1 MSSFL
6 NSTVASGASSVND
19 IKTSGA
25 EARSND
31 NVKYVSSGGTLK
43 GGKRNKSRKNR
54 TLRRIGG
61 KKNVGGKRKSAKK
74 SRSRK

>member
-31 NVKYVSSGGTLK
+31 NVKDVSSSGTLK
-43 GGKRNKSRKNR
+43 GGKKNKSRKNR
-54 TLRRIGG
+54 TLRKMGR
-61 KKNVGGKRKSAKK
+61 KRKSTKK

>member
-6 NSTVASGASSVND
+6 NSTVASGASYVND

-31 NVKYVSSGGTLK
+31 NVKDVSPGTLK
-43 GGKRNKSRKNR
+43 GGKKNKSRKNR
-54 TLRRIGG
+54 TLRKMGR
-61 KKNVGGKRKSAKK
+61 KRKSTKK